1 MKKDQVSV
9 LVVDDSEHI
18 RALFAMS
25 LKKAGIQQIHF
36 ATNGAEGVE
45 QFQNVQPSIVFMDN
59 MMPKMSGMEAL
70 KKIRTLKPDAIVVM
84 ISAVSSIEV
93 VQEAKQL
100 GASYYLV
107 KPYSP
112 ATVID
117 IMRKLLNVE
126 DLQQ

>member
-1 MKKDQVSV
+1 MTKEEISV

-25 LKKAGIQQIHF
+25 LKKAGIQHIHF
-36 ATNGAEGVE
+36 AANGEEGVDL
-45 QFQNVQPSIVFMDN
+45 FGKINPSIVFMDN
-59 MMPKMSGMEAL
+59 MMPKLSGLEAL
-70 KKIRTLKPDAIVVM
+70 KKIRAVKPDAIVVM

-107 KPYSP
+107 KPYTT
-112 ATVID
+112 AKVID
-117 IMRKLLNVE
+117 LIRQLLHVE
-126 DLQQ
+126 GLQS